1 MCGELQEAVMTT
13 SPAQLVQ
20 FLQQENGRL
29 QKENELL
36 QEENRALHRYIDA
49 LKDLYS
55 AAQRI
60 MSEENLLDLLDEILY
75 NAMVVLRAEDGSL
88 LLLDEETDELVFAVV
103 HGDIRGELRGYRISG
118 DIGIAGW
125 VATEGESLIVDSP
138 RQDWRFS
145 PQIDEAFGF
154 VTRSI
159 LCVPMITR
167 GKLIGVIELLN
178 KYAEKTFTETDAT
191 LLSILAQ
198 IAATALDDMRSR
210 FEAEENVALAQ
221 SR

>member
-1 MCGELQEAVMTT
+1 MRVWQEVGVDT
-13 SPAQLVQ
+13 SAPQLIR
-20 FLQQENGRL
+20 FLQQENARL
-29 QKENELL
+29 QDENKAL
-36 QEENRALHRYIDA
+36 QEMNQDLHHYINALE
-49 LKDLYS
+49 DLHW

-60 MSEENLLDLLDEILY
+60 TSEENLLDLLDQILY
-75 NAMVVLRAEDGSL
+75 HAMSVISAEDGSL

-103 HGDIRGELRGYRISG
+103 HGDIRGQLRGYRIGG

-125 VATEGESLIVDSP
+125 VATEGEALIVNSP

-167 GKLIGVIELLN
+167 GKLVGVIELLN
-178 KYAEKTFTETDAT
+178 KYNGTEFTETDAT
-191 LLSILAQ
+191 LLSILGHV
-198 IAATALDDMRSR
+198 AATALDDMRSR
-210 FEAEENVALAQ
+210 LEKEDAFAAV
-221 SR
+221 

>member
-1 MCGELQEAVMTT
+1 MST
-13 SPAQLVQ
+13 SNPQVIR
-20 FLQQENGRL
+20 FLQQENTRL
-29 QKENELL
+29 QEENAIL

-49 LKDLYS
+49 LEDLYW

-60 MSEENLLDLLDEILY
+60 TSEENLLALLDQILH

-103 HGDIRGELRGYRISG
+103 HGDIRGELRGYRIG
-118 DIGIAGW
+118 ADIGIAGW
-125 VATEGESLIVDSP
+125 VATESEPLIANNP

-145 PQIDEAFGF
+145 AQIDEAFGF

-167 GKLIGVIELLN
+167 GKLVGVIELLN
-178 KYAEKTFTETDAT
+178 KYDGSEFTETDAT
-191 LLSILAQ
+191 LLSILGHV
-198 IAATALDDMRSR
+198 AATALEDMRSR
-210 FEAEENVALAQ
+210 LEAEEL
-221 SR
+221 SMSPG

>member
-1 MCGELQEAVMTT
+1 MST
-13 SPAQLVQ
+13 STAQLMR
-20 FLQQENGRL
+20 FLQQENNRL
-29 QKENELL
+29 QEDNKVL
-36 QEENRALHRYIDA
+36 QEENRALHRYLDA
-49 LKDLYS
+49 LEDLYW

-60 MSEENLLDLLDEILY
+60 TSEENLLDLLDQILY

-103 HGDIRGELRGYRISG
+103 HGDIRGELRGYRIGG

-125 VATEGESLIVDSP
+125 VATEGEPLIVNNP

-167 GKLIGVIELLN
+167 GKLVGVIELLN
-178 KYAEKTFTETDAT
+178 KYDGNKFIETDAT
-191 LLSILAQ
+191 LLSILAHV
-198 IAATALDDMRSR
+198 AATALDDMRSR
-210 FEAEENVALAQ
+210 LEAEETGSLVE
-221 SR
+221 SE

>member
-1 MCGELQEAVMTT
+1 VDT
-13 SPAQLVQ
+13 SAPQLIR
-20 FLQQENGRL
+20 FLQQENARL
-29 QKENELL
+29 QDENKAL
-36 QEENRALHRYIDA
+36 QEKNQDLHHYINALE
-49 LKDLYS
+49 DLHW

-60 MSEENLLDLLDEILY
+60 TSEENLIDLLDQILY
-75 NAMVVLRAEDGSL
+75 HAMAVISAEDGSL

-103 HGDIRGELRGYRISG
+103 HGDIRGQLRGYRIGG

-125 VATEGESLIVDSP
+125 VATEGEALIVNNP

-167 GKLIGVIELLN
+167 GKLVGVIELLN
-178 KYAEKTFTETDAT
+178 KYNGTEFTEPDAT
-191 LLSILAQ
+191 LLSILGHV
-198 IAATALDDMRSR
+198 AATALDDMRSR
-210 FEAEENVALAQ
+210 LEKEEAIAAV
-221 SR
+221 

>member
-1 MCGELQEAVMTT
+1 VGVDT
-13 SPAQLVQ
+13 SAPQLIR
-20 FLQQENGRL
+20 FLQQENARL
-29 QKENELL
+29 QDENKAL
-36 QEENRALHRYIDA
+36 QEKNQDLHHYINALE
-49 LKDLYS
+49 DLHW

-60 MSEENLLDLLDEILY
+60 TSEENLIDLLDQILY
-75 NAMVVLRAEDGSL
+75 HAMAVISAEDGSL

-103 HGDIRGELRGYRISG
+103 HGDIRGQLRGYRIGG

-125 VATEGESLIVDSP
+125 VATEGEALIVNNP

-167 GKLIGVIELLN
+167 GKLVGVIELLN
-178 KYAEKTFTETDAT
+178 KYNGTEFTEPDAT
-191 LLSILAQ
+191 LLSILGHV
-198 IAATALDDMRSR
+198 AATALDDMRSR
-210 FEAEENVALAQ
+210 LEKEEAIAAV
-221 SR
+221 

>member
-1 MCGELQEAVMTT
+1 MST
-13 SPAQLVQ
+13 PASQLTR
-20 FLQQENGRL
+20 FLQQENTR
-29 QKENELL
+29 L
-36 QEENRALHRYIDA
+36 QEENKALQEKNRDLHRYMDA
-49 LKDLYS
+49 LEDLYW

-60 MSEENLLDLLDEILY
+60 TSEENLLVLLDQILY
-75 NAMVVLRAEDGSL
+75 HAMTVINAEDGSL

-103 HGDIRGELRGYRISG
+103 HGDIQGQLRGYRIGG

-125 VATEGESLIVDSP
+125 VATEGEPLIVNNP

-167 GKLIGVIELLN
+167 GKLVGVIELLN
-178 KYAEKTFTETDAT
+178 KYNGNEFTETDAT
-191 LLSILAQ
+191 LLSILGHV
-198 IAATALDDMRSR
+198 AATALEDMRSQL
-210 FEAEENVALAQ
+210 EVEEEVDAAAMA
-221 SR
+221 

>member
-1 MCGELQEAVMTT
+1 MST
-13 SPAQLVQ
+13 STAQLMR
-20 FLQQENGRL
+20 FLQQENNRL
-29 QKENELL
+29 QEDNRTL
-36 QEENRALHRYIDA
+36 QEENRALHRYMDA
-49 LKDLYS
+49 LEDLYW

-60 MSEENLLDLLDEILY
+60 MSEENLLDLLDQILY

-103 HGDIRGELRGYRISG
+103 HGDIRGELRGYRIGG

-125 VATEGESLIVDSP
+125 VATEGEPLIVNNP

-167 GKLIGVIELLN
+167 GKLVGVIELLN
-178 KYAEKTFTETDAT
+178 KYNGNKFIETDAT
-191 LLSILAQ
+191 LLLILAHV
-198 IAATALDDMRSR
+198 AATALDDMRSR
-210 FEAEENVALAQ
+210 LEAEESAGSLVG
-221 SR
+221 SE

>member
-1 MCGELQEAVMTT
+1 MTT
-13 SPAQLVQ
+13 TTPQLMR
-20 FLQQENGRL
+20 FLQQENARL
-29 QKENELL
+29 QEENKAL
-36 QEENRALHRYIDA
+36 QEENRALHRYMDA
-49 LKDLYS
+49 LEDLYW

-60 MSEENLLDLLDEILY
+60 TSEENLLDLLDQILY

-88 LLLDEETDELVFAVV
+88 LLLDEETDELVFALV
-103 HGDIRGELRGYRISG
+103 HGDIRGELRGYRIGG

-125 VATEGESLIVDSP
+125 VATEGEPAIVNNP

-167 GKLIGVIELLN
+167 GKLVGVIELLN
-178 KYAEKTFTETDAT
+178 KYNGNEFIEADAT
-191 LLSILAQ
+191 LLSILGH
-198 IAATALDDMRSR
+198 IAATALEDMRSR
-210 FEAEENVALAQ
+210 LEAEEANISV
-221 SR
+221 

>member
-1 MCGELQEAVMTT
+1 MR
-13 SPAQLVQ
+13 
-20 FLQQENGRL
+20 FLQQENARL
-29 QKENELL
+29 QAENKAL
-36 QEENRALHRYIDA
+36 QEKNQDLHHYMDA
-49 LKDLYS
+49 LQDLHW

-60 MSEENLLDLLDEILY
+60 TSEENLIDLLDQIL
-75 NAMVVLRAEDGSL
+75 NHAMAVISAEDGSL

-103 HGDIRGELRGYRISG
+103 HGDIQGQLRGYRIGG

-125 VATEGESLIVDSP
+125 VATEGEALIVNNP

-167 GKLIGVIELLN
+167 GKLVGVIELLN
-178 KYAEKTFTETDAT
+178 KYNGTEFTEPDAA
-191 LLSILAQ
+191 LLSILGHVAG
-198 IAATALDDMRSR
+198 TALDDMRSR
-210 FEAEENVALAQ
+210 IDAEEIGAAV
-221 SR
+221 

>member
-1 MCGELQEAVMTT
+1 VVT
-13 SPAQLVQ
+13 STPQLIR
-20 FLQQENGRL
+20 FLQQENARL
-29 QKENELL
+29 QDENKAL
-36 QEENRALHRYIDA
+36 QEKNQDLHHYINT
-49 LKDLYS
+49 LEDLHW

-60 MSEENLLDLLDEILY
+60 TSEENLLDLLDQILY
-75 NAMVVLRAEDGSL
+75 HAMSVISAEDGSL

-103 HGDIRGELRGYRISG
+103 HGDIRGQLRGYRIGG

-125 VATEGESLIVDSP
+125 VATEGEALIVNSP

-167 GKLIGVIELLN
+167 GKLVGVIELLN
-178 KYAEKTFTETDAT
+178 KYNGTEFTEPDAT
-191 LLSILAQ
+191 LLSILGHV
-198 IAATALDDMRSR
+198 AATALDDMRSR
-210 FEAEENVALAQ
+210 LEKEDALAAV
-221 SR
+221 

>member
-1 MCGELQEAVMTT
+1 MRVWQEVGVDT
-13 SPAQLVQ
+13 SAPQLIR
-20 FLQQENGRL
+20 FLQQENARL
-29 QKENELL
+29 QDENKAL
-36 QEENRALHRYIDA
+36 QEMNQDLHHYINALE
-49 LKDLYS
+49 DLHW

-60 MSEENLLDLLDEILY
+60 TSEENLLDLLDQILY
-75 NAMVVLRAEDGSL
+75 HAMSVISAEDGSL

-103 HGDIRGELRGYRISG
+103 HGDIRGQLRGYRIGG

-125 VATEGESLIVDSP
+125 VATEGESLIVNSP

-167 GKLIGVIELLN
+167 GKLVGVIELLN
-178 KYAEKTFTETDAT
+178 KYNGTEFTETDAT
-191 LLSILAQ
+191 LLSILGHV
-198 IAATALDDMRSR
+198 AATALDDMRSR
-210 FEAEENVALAQ
+210 LEKEDAVAAV
-221 SR
+221 

>member
-1 MCGELQEAVMTT
+1 MSDSTLR
-13 SPAQLVQ
+13 
-20 FLQQENGRL
+20 FLQQENTRL
-29 QKENELL
+29 RDENQTLRD
-36 QEENRALHRYIDA
+36 ENQALHRYIDA
-49 LKDLYS
+49 LEDLYW
-55 AAQRI
+55 AAQQI
-60 MSEENLLDLLDEILY
+60 SSEDNLLDLLEQILY

-103 HGDIRGELRGYRISG
+103 HGDIRGELRGYRIGG

-125 VATEGESLIVDSP
+125 VATEGEPLIVNNP

-159 LCVPMITR
+159 ICVPMITR

-178 KYAEKTFTETDAT
+178 KYNGNEFMQTDAT
-191 LLSILAQ
+191 LLSILGHVS
-198 IAATALDDMRSR
+198 ATALDDMRTR
-210 FEAEENVALAQ
+210 LEAEEETALAEG
-221 SR
+221 

>member
-1 MCGELQEAVMTT
+1 MST
-13 SPAQLVQ
+13 SNPQVIR
-20 FLQQENGRL
+20 FLQQENTRL
-29 QKENELL
+29 QEENAAL

-49 LKDLYS
+49 LEDLYW

-60 MSEENLLDLLDEILY
+60 TSEENLLALLDQILH

-103 HGDIRGELRGYRISG
+103 HGDIRGELRGYRIG
-118 DIGIAGW
+118 ADIGIAGW
-125 VATEGESLIVDSP
+125 VATESEPLIANNP

-145 PQIDEAFGF
+145 AQIDEAFGF

-167 GKLIGVIELLN
+167 GKLVGVIELLN
-178 KYAEKTFTETDAT
+178 KYDGSEFTETDAT
-191 LLSILAQ
+191 LLSILGHV
-198 IAATALDDMRSR
+198 AATALEDMRSR
-210 FEAEENVALAQ
+210 LEAEEL
-221 SR
+221 SMSPG